1 MLDRESGASEP
12 YGFAST
18 ILMSPF
24 AARILIAACPPPLT
38 NMSIFA
44 AAADAV
50 RSTARSSKSFASGR
64 LHRNIDFDLFQP
76 HAIVGFLRR
85 VDLKFV
91 RVRSVNQYG
100 TVMVLNTYV
109 CVWLDRVDPLQGF
122 LEEGLTFRAAAC
134 E

>member
-1 MLDRESGASEP
+1 MHAWSAHSVHENLASDQAQLR
-12 YGFAST
+12 YASRCRNHDGV
-18 ILMSPF
+18 INGPGPIKQSPSRF
-24 AARILIAACPPPLT
+24 RRKLGIDW
-38 NMSIFA
+38 N
-44 AAADAV
+44 
-50 RSTARSSKSFASGR
+50 RGR